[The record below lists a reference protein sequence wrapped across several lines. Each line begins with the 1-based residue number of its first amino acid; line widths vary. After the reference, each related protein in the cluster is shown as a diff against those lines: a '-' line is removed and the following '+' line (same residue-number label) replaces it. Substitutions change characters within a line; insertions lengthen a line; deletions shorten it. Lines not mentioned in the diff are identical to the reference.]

1 MEHLYLNGYI
11 KKEKIPQALHH
22 ARLHKLLAGV
32 EDREVRSF
40 LQGFEAVIAQRHGD
54 FKDQIDHHEMQKIFE
69 LMRLNHND
77 IVNDV
82 DLSVISAVLLNKDFQ
97 F

>member
-11 KKEKIPQALHH
+11 KKERIPQALHY
-22 ARLHKLLAGV
+22 AKLHNLLAGV

-40 LQGFEAVIAQRHGD
+40 LQGFEKITAQRHGD
-54 FKDQIDHHEMQKIFE
+54 FKDQIDHHEMQKIVE

-77 IVNDV
+77 IVNDA
-82 DLSVISAVLLNKDFQ
+82 DLSAISSILLNKDFQ